1 MEDLSTSPL
10 GPSPASSALWRSLVR
25 AGLPQQLW
33 SFPSWHRVEV
43 PPGRWSQE
51 VSPPPLPPSPV
62 SPGGSSHL
70 LPLSLLG
77 RKGGRDGQ
85 LVPRGHQCRGR
96 CPTGA
101 GCWPLP
107 PRARLHRSARPGPAR
122 LGSARLGSAGRR
134 GSPLA
139 AAGGAG
145 RGGAPPLSGSSRRV
159 LPGAARLQQAAA
171 AERAA
176 AGRAG
181 RAGQGRRA
189 PRHRPRRRRQD
200 DRRQQHQQQR
210 GAHAVPLHVLGA
222 LRAQLPRRGDLLL
235 RLAPALPHPQA
246 GALHRPGGQ
255 PPPEPP
261 QEEAGKRRGRRSG
274 RRRGGMRSAL
284 RPGGD
289 TGGRTDGRTRP
300 DSGRPA
306 RRPARPLREPQPWRG
321 CSEQP
326 APSPSPACFLRS
338 RVPIRPPP
346 PEGPPLRPC
355 HSPPIPPRARG

>member
-1 MEDLSTSPL
+1 M
-10 GPSPASSALWRSLVR
+10 R

-33 SFPSWHRVEV
+33 SFPSWQRVEV

-107 PRARLHRSARPGPAR
+107 PRARLHRSARPGPPRLGPAR
-122 LGSARLGSAGRR
+122 LGRAPRVAIGCGGRGGAGPRPCRAAAAESCPARPGFNRRRRRSGPRQAGPGRAAGHPATAPAAAGRMIGVNSINSSAGRMRSRSMCSVRYGRNYR
-134 GSPLA
+134 GVETFCYGWPQRSRTLKPVLYTDLVVSRLQSRRKKKPVSGG
-139 AAGGAG
+139 AGGAG
-145 RGGAPPLSGSSRRV
+145 
-159 LPGAARLQQAAA
+159 GAAGGCAVPCAPA
-171 AERAA
+171 GTRAG
-176 AGRAG
+176 GRA
-181 RAGQGRRA
+181 
-189 PRHRPRRRRQD
+189 
-200 DRRQQHQQQR
+200 
-210 GAHAVPLHVLGA
+210 
-222 LRAQLPRRGDLLL
+222 
-235 RLAPALPHPQA
+235 
-246 GALHRPGGQ
+246 
-255 PPPEPP
+255 
-261 QEEAGKRRGRRSG
+261 
-274 RRRGGMRSAL
+274 
-284 RPGGD
+284 
-289 TGGRTDGRTRP
+289 DGRTRP